1 MGGGFGVGVSREDA
15 KGLGIGE
22 GRLGRMPEGQG
33 DRALGD
39 LYGWATW
46 ESERLSPAES
56 GGSEFP

>member
-1 MGGGFGVGVSREDA
+1 MGVSREGA
-15 KGLGIGE
+15 KGWWGE
-22 GRLGRMPEGQG
+22 GRLRIMPEGQG